1 MHLIISIL
9 LRRQKYRQKRKTMR
23 QNDTKTKQEIV
34 YKSVFINLKI
44 KKIMQM
50 FAFSSSYLYEP
61 APIH

>member
-1 MHLIISIL
+1 
-9 LRRQKYRQKRKTMR
+9 MR